1 MNDFF
6 GLNLAA
12 LRKKRGLSQ
21 EELAE
26 KLCLSRQAVSNWE
39 RGKSYPDLESLRLIA
54 EALDVPVSGL
64 LLENR
69 DDGLKISLWPLLV
82 NLAAALV
89 HTVLAL
95 CGLVNFMAVT
105 IVPWMC
111 AIMMLIVAL
120 SFRAMFKSGNYDM
133 LAGFNA
139 KKDSVPKTRLQMYW
153 LHLLL
158 GLLSGLFQLIFAAV
172 YFTESGKQMDVTTA
186 LMCCYFGAFFAT
198 VLAVGFKIK
207 TR

>member
-1 MNDFF
+1 MNDSF

-12 LRKKRGLSQ
+12 LRKKQGLSQ
-21 EELAE
+21 SRLADR
-26 KLCLSRQAVSNWE
+26 LCISRQAVSNWE
-39 RGKSYPDLESLRLIA
+39 RGKSYPDLETLKLIA
-54 EALDVPVSGL
+54 GALDVPMSEL
-64 LLENR
+64 LPENGNDR
-69 DDGLKISLWPLLV
+69 LKISLWPLLI
-82 NLAAALV
+82 NLAGALV

-120 SFRAMFKSGNYDM
+120 SFRAMFRSGNYDM
-133 LAGFNA
+133 LAGFNE

-158 GLLSGLFQLIFAAV
+158 GLLSGLFQLVFAAV

-186 LMCCYFGAFFAT
+186 LMWSYYGAFFAT
-198 VLAVGFKIK
+198 ALAVSFKIK